1 DDRRAADIFARA
13 GDLASAGR
21 LYQKAGAFREASL
34 CHRERG
40 DMTAA
45 ANALEAWNP
54 VAAAEAWAEAG
65 RPEDALRILEAIPA
79 SSPDRPRAA
88 ALLGDLHL
96 AAGHESEAL
105 AAYSRAIDDQAKVS
119 HVDVLRVEHA
129 IEALAR
135 MGRLEQAIEKLA
147 RVKANVAA

>member
-1 DDRRAADIFARA
+1 AAKLYESGGDFAAAARIVSSLGDHERAATLFSKAGRSQDAARARGEALLKNPAALRMFSSASPASTSDREEALTIARCFEAAGDDRRAADIFARA

-65 RPEDALRILEAIPA
+65 R
-79 SSPDRPRAA
+79 
-88 ALLGDLHL
+88 
-96 AAGHESEAL
+96 
-105 AAYSRAIDDQAKVS
+105 
-119 HVDVLRVEHA
+119 
-129 IEALAR
+129 
-135 MGRLEQAIEKLA
+135 
-147 RVKANVAA
+147 